1 MKNETKIEFI
11 NHASVLISYGKIG
24 ILSDPWYFSSVFHK
38 GWRLIHENQ
47 MDYIKSV
54 FSKTSHIYIS
64 HEHPDHFNP
73 KFLLEKSIKDLII
86 KNNIIF
92 IFQETKDKR
101 VVNFLKKNSFIVKE
115 CKLNKIV
122 KLNDN
127 EKVDIKISR
136 HDFYDSSIA
145 IFTPDQKILNLNDC
159 PLKEKNDIEDFKKKH
174 GVFDV
179 LLTQFSYAAW
189 KGSEKNVKLRQLAA
203 KEKIDAIISQSK
215 ILNCKHVIPFA
226 SFIYFSNKMN
236 FYMNDSVNKPIEVQK
251 KLKSENIDAI
261 IMAPGEIQNS
271 QNLKQKTQSL
281 EFWTSKYNLIG
292 KNLELEEYSKSVDL
306 IELNLNF
313 ENYKTKIMKK
323 NSKILISFLNKISFL
338 NIFQDI
344 IIYLED
350 HKKNYVF
357 SIFKGLKETSKSS
370 YDISM
375 HSESLLFIFKN
386 EFGFDTLTV
395 NGCFQTDSENFSKV
409 TKTLALGSLN
419 AMGLG
424 LNLKLIFNLQ
434 IIFLFL
440 GKVASFFK
448 KLKSTEQYTG

>member
-1 MKNETKIEFI
+1 M
-11 NHASVLISYGKIG
+11 
-24 ILSDPWYFSSVFHK
+24 
-38 GWRLIHENQ
+38 
-47 MDYIKSV
+47 
-54 FSKTSHIYIS
+54 
-64 HEHPDHFNP
+64 
-73 KFLLEKSIKDLII
+73 
-86 KNNIIF
+86 
-92 IFQETKDKR
+92 
-101 VVNFLKKNSFIVKE
+101 
-115 CKLNKIV
+115 
-122 KLNDN
+122 
-127 EKVDIKISR
+127 
-136 HDFYDSSIA
+136 
-145 IFTPDQKILNLNDC
+145 
-159 PLKEKNDIEDFKKKH
+159 
-174 GVFDV
+174 
-179 LLTQFSYAAW
+179 LTQFSYAAW

-357 SIFKGLKETSKSS
+357 SIFKGLKETSKNS